1 VPQIVT
7 GRYLCPVLEGSHES
21 IMNELVSYLFAR
33 LRLTWPGGRRL
44 APGGRVR
51 AAVLDHRD
59 GKLQVVE
66 DWPEPAAGAGEVV
79 VRVRGVG
86 ICGSDLAL
94 LAGHRQPPQLPWV
107 PGHEATGEVISTGDG
122 VDPGRAGQRVVI
134 EPNIPCFACPACAA
148 GRTSACPRRIVLG
161 FSAPGMLAERVAVP
175 AGFAWPVPADW
186 TDEDAV
192 CSEPL
197 AVAQAA
203 IGRAGGPPAGRC
215 LVIGAGSQGALLC
228 VALAGQGVQP
238 YVLEPHPGR
247 LELAR
252 ELGARLATAEDLD
265 FGLVFETSGAPAALA
280 EAARRTAPAGTVIMI
295 GMSGQPL
302 PLTTRDLVTRQ
313 LTLRGSLIYDHPGD
327 FAATMRSP
335 VRSLRPGRVLRAR
348 YPLAEARA
356 AFESAREVPGKTWIQ
371 VSH

>member
-1 VPQIVT
+1 
-7 GRYLCPVLEGSHES
+7 
-21 IMNELVSYLFAR
+21 
-33 LRLTWPGGRRL
+33 
-44 APGGRVR
+44 VR
-51 AAVLDHRD
+51 AAVLGHMD
-59 GKLQVVE
+59 GKLQVVG
-66 DWPEPAAGAGEVV
+66 DWPEPAAGTGEVV

-94 LAGHRQPPQLPWV
+94 LAGHRQPPELPWV
-107 PGHEATGEVISTGDG
+107 PGHEALGEVVSTGDG
-122 VDPGRAGQRVVI
+122 VDPRRVGERVVI

-175 AGFAWPVPADW
+175 ADFAWTVPADW

-203 IGRAGGPPAGRC
+203 ILRAGGPPCGRC

-228 VALAGQGVQP
+228 IALAGQGAEP

-247 LELAR
+247 LKLAH
-252 ELGARLATAEDLD
+252 ELGARPTTDDDLD

-280 EAARRTAPAGTVIMI
+280 EATRRTAAAGTVIMI

-327 FAATMRSP
+327 FAATIRSP

-371 VSH
+371 VSE

>member
-1 VPQIVT
+1 
-7 GRYLCPVLEGSHES
+7 
-21 IMNELVSYLFAR
+21 
-33 LRLTWPGGRRL
+33 
-44 APGGRVR
+44 VR
-51 AAVLDHRD
+51 AVVLDHPD
-59 GKLQVVE
+59 GKLQIVE

-79 VRVRGVG
+79 VQVRGVG

-94 LAGHRQPPQLPWV
+94 LAGQRQPPGLPWV
-107 PGHEATGEVISTGDG
+107 PGHEALGEIVSAGAG
-122 VDPGRAGQRVVI
+122 VDPRRIGERVVI

-148 GRTSACPRRIVLG
+148 GRTSACPQRIVLG
-161 FSAPGMLAERVAVP
+161 FSAPGLLAERVAIP
-175 AGFAWPVPADW
+175 AGFAWAVPADW

-192 CSEPL
+192 CFEPL

-203 IGRAGGPPAGRC
+203 ILRAGGPPGGRG

-228 VALAGQGVQP
+228 LALGGQGTDP
-238 YVLEPHPGR
+238 FVLEPHPGR

-252 ELGARLATAEDLD
+252 ELGARPAARDDLD

-280 EAARRTAPAGTVIMI
+280 EAARRCAPAGTIMMI

-313 LTLRGSLIYDHPGD
+313 LTLRGSLIYDHPVD

-348 YPLAEARA
+348 HRLAEARA

-371 VSH
+371 VSD